1 MWRREAASFP
11 LKFVCIQ
18 VPKQTMILLVFTET
32 CVLMWKSNIEMKI
45 SIPFTYPKGKVVYL
59 ANKNTGCHLNL
70 ENSCNWQIF
79 VMYLQ
84 KLNEKG
90 IPGGSDSKESAYNA
104 GDQGLILGLGRS
116 PGEGNGNPLQYSC
129 LGNPMDRGAWQARVH
144 GVAKRQMWLASKQPT
159 MKSIKEERETCM
171 MPGKPTMK
179 IAMFFCPPLRR
190 KPHAQMIPGNLAP
203 PSLGKSY

>member
-1 MWRREAASFP
+1 M
-11 LKFVCIQ
+11 
-18 VPKQTMILLVFTET
+18 
-32 CVLMWKSNIEMKI
+32 
-45 SIPFTYPKGKVVYL
+45 
-59 ANKNTGCHLNL
+59 
-70 ENSCNWQIF
+70 ENSSNWQIF

-144 GVAKRQMWLASKQPT
+144 GVAKRQM
-159 MKSIKEERETCM
+159 
-171 MPGKPTMK
+171 
-179 IAMFFCPPLRR
+179 
-190 KPHAQMIPGNLAP
+190 
-203 PSLGKSY
+203 